1 MTEDMKEAPQG
12 LVSVIIPAYNA
23 ADVLER
29 CVRSVLAQ
37 TYARF
42 EVLLVDDG
50 SRDGTPELADAL
62 AREDGRVRVVHKE
75 NGGVSSA
82 RNAGLDEARGEWL
95 TFVDADDYLGP
106 HFLESLLAGA
116 PCDLIV
122 GGYHTV
128 GAHEIPEVC
137 YEAVEARSEADVR
150 PLLEARLTEMTFLC
164 PWGKLLRTRLVREA
178 GLRFDTGMRIGEDV
192 VFVWTY
198 LSHCASVALRG
209 GQEYNYFTAP
219 ADAKYA
225 LDAPAAI
232 DTMERIFVPLDALA
246 RRWEMNVERARC
258 HILNYYVWLF
268 KQYVKLHYRPSD
280 VPRLGAFFRHP
291 LVWGYFE
298 RYGSTSADKRLVRIL
313 LRLRLTAL
321 LYVLIKLY
329 Y

>member
-1 MTEDMKEAPQG
+1 MTEEPQG

-95 TFVDADDYLGP
+95 TFVDADDYLGSR
-106 HFLESLLAGA
+106 FLESLLCGA

-128 GAHEIPEVC
+128 GAHEIPEVS
-137 YEAVEARSEADVR
+137 YEAVEARSPEVVR
-150 PLLEARLTEMTFLC
+150 PLLEAHLTEMTFLC

-198 LSHCASVALRG
+198 LSRCASVALRP
-209 GQEYNYFTAP
+209 GQAYNYFTAP
-219 ADAKYA
+219 SDAKYA
-225 LDAPAAI
+225 LDGPAAL
-232 DTMERIFVPLDALA
+232 DTMERILAPLDALG
-246 RRWEMNVERARC
+246 RRWSMDTERARC

-268 KQYVKLHYRPSD
+268 KQYVKHHYRLSD
-280 VPRLGAFFRHP
+280 VPRLGTFFRYP
-291 LVWGYFE
+291 LVRGYFE
-298 RYGSTSADKRLVRIL
+298 RYGHTSADKRLVRLL

-321 LYVLIKLY
+321 LYFLIKLY